1 MNLITSSAQV
11 LKKAFYGLIAIVLI
25 IAIMPRGMAT
35 AVGPNLINNPSVE
48 TAASA
53 TTPTDWLNN
62 AWGTNKATFEYLN
75 TGARTG
81 SRSVKTTLTSY
92 TDGDAKWYFKP
103 VAVAANTKYTYATN
117 YKSNIAS
124 EVVVQFTSSTNVESY
139 LWLNSPAASSSAWK
153 AASYDF
159 TTPANV
165 SKATVFHVIAKV
177 GWLQVDDV
185 SLGTTGTSNPIL
197 APTVSLTAP
206 TANTTV
212 KGSVNISATAASS
225 GSSVAGVQFKVN
237 GANVG
242 NEVTAAPYTYSWD
255 TTKVT
260 NGSYSLTAVVR
271 STNGLSTTSTARTVT
286 VSNPI
291 APTVSITAPIANA
304 SVAGITTIKA
314 TAASSGS
321 TVAGVQFKVNGTNA
335 GAEDTTVAYSYNWD
349 TTKIANGSYQL
360 TAVARSANGLTT
372 TSVPVTV
379 VVNNLVPV
387 APTVSITAPTTGTV
401 SKTVA
406 ITATAASSGSSVA
419 GVQFKINGDNAG
431 TEDVTAPYS
440 YSWDTT
446 KVADGTYTITA
457 VARSTNGLSTTS
469 SSVVVT
475 VSNPIAP
482 TVSITAPTANAT
494 VSGSVNIDASAAS
507 SGSSVAGVQFK
518 LDGTNLGSE
527 DVTAPYSLAWDTTQ
541 IANGSH
547 ALTAVVR
554 SANGLT
560 TTSAA
565 VTVNV
570 NNVVVTPP
578 VDTENLIANNSAET
592 TDPTNN
598 ARPQNWQ
605 SNAWGTN
612 TPVFTYATSGRTGSR
627 SLTAT
632 INSYT
637 DGDAKWFFDPVA
649 VTSGKTYLYRDY
661 YKATVA
667 SRVVVAYIDAS
678 GNYSYQE
685 IDGAAAAADW
695 TLYQAIITVPATAVK
710 VTVFHLI
717 DKVGSL
723 SLDDSLLQVYAPS
736 GTTDVIPNSSFETG
750 TTTPTGWTGNSWG
763 NNTANFQYI
772 SGDGYTGSRSAKVTV
787 SNYVD
792 GDAKWFFEPIKTL
805 TPGKQYR
812 FSVNYKGSAQAH
824 PVVYFQKADGTEQ
837 YFGMPVP
844 FAASTTTW
852 QSYSDTFSVPT
863 DAVSASV
870 FMYIASN
877 GWLQTD
883 NYQIS
888 DYHSNGFNRPLLT
901 LTFDDGHED
910 NATTALPLLNQYGFK
925 TTQCFATTFIEGNPT
940 AVADVLKFKNS
951 GHEICSHTVTH
962 PMLTT
967 TDDATLDY
975 ELKHSKEYLE
985 SITGQ
990 PILNFATP
998 YGDYDARVN
1007 AAIQKYYQAHRT
1019 VDEGYNSKDNFNQY
1033 RLRVQNILDTTSA
1046 NQVASWIAQAQAD
1059 NTWLVLVYHRVAS
1072 NPGPYDS
1079 YTTDF
1084 AQQLAAIQASGIT
1097 VKTYQDALTEVK
1109 SQL

>member
-406 ITATAASSGSSVA
+406 ITAT
-419 GVQFKINGDNAG
+419 
-431 TEDVTAPYS
+431 
-440 YSWDTT
+440 
-446 KVADGTYTITA
+446 
-457 VARSTNGLSTTS
+457 
-469 SSVVVT
+469 
-475 VSNPIAP
+475 
-482 TVSITAPTANAT
+482 
-494 VSGSVNIDASAAS
+494 AAS